1 MTLRPDKHD
10 PQSLAFATQAVHVGN
25 EIDAGSGAIRTPLV
39 MANSYAL
46 PEDPTGIDWSDTN
59 SLFYTRNTGLNQ
71 LRLEEKLAALERG
84 EAAAVFATGVAALHG
99 VFFTLLESGDHV
111 VLSDVTYEAIWRLF
125 DELLPDKYGISATFV
140 DITNPDEVRAAMRP
154 ETKLIHTEVIANPTT
169 EVADIAALAEIAHE
183 SGALLTVDSTFSP
196 PPMFR
201 PLEHGAD
208 LVAHSLTKYINGH
221 GDAMGGAVIGSN
233 ALISK
238 IKADALVDVGGAIS
252 PFNAWMIT
260 RGSVTLPL
268 RLRQHVESAQ
278 RVAEFLAKDPFV
290 AYVYYPGLASH
301 PQHESARRQFGDAG
315 AGRRSTTR
323 TERREHGPPRL
334 RRQRSR
340 PRQRRGGGIRTV
352 PPATCGLVGLEPI
365 RRSPTYQQPWTR
377 RSGAVL
383 VLRCDL
389 IVTSW
394 LWTNDAR
401 GFLAM
406 EVLAVRWT
414 DRWPSIPPLGYV
426 YQEVCDDALPGHVKS
441 DFRLLRVTQ
450 QR

>member
-1 MTLRPDKHD
+1 MVTSMTTRPDKHD
-10 PQSLAFATQAVHVGN
+10 PQSMAFATQAVHLGN
-25 EIDAGSGAIRTPLV
+25 AIDPGSGAIRTPLV

-59 SLFYTRNTGLNQ
+59 GLFYTRNTGLNQ

-125 DELLPDKYGISATFV
+125 SELLPEKYGISATFV
-140 DITNPDEVRAAMRP
+140 DIADLDEVRAAMRP
-154 ETKLIHTEVIANPTT
+154 ETKLVHTEVIANPTT
-169 EVADIAALAEIAHE
+169 EVADVAALAEIAHAG
-183 SGALLTVDSTFSP
+183 GALLCIDSTFTP

-221 GDAMGGAVIGSN
+221 GDAMGGAVIGSK

-238 IKADALVDVGGAIS
+238 IKADALVDAGAAIS

-268 RLRQHVESAQ
+268 RLRQHVDSAQ

-290 AYVYYPGLASH
+290 AYVYYPGLPSH
-301 PQHESARRQFGDAG
+301 PQHESANASSATMATVGCWP
-315 AGRRSTTR
+315 S
-323 TERREHGPPRL
+323 
-334 RRQRSR
+334 RSR
-340 PRQRRGGGIRTV
+340 ATPTRRTV
-352 PPATCGLVGLEPI
+352 
-365 RRSPTYQQPWTR
+365 
-377 RSGAVL
+377 
-383 VLRCDL
+383 
-389 IVTSW
+389 SW
-394 LWTNDAR
+394 R
-401 GFLAM
+401 
-406 EVLAVRWT
+406 
-414 DRWPSIPPLGYV
+414 I
-426 YQEVCDDALPGHVKS
+426 
-441 DFRLLRVTQ
+441 
-450 QR
+450 

>member
-1 MTLRPDKHD
+1 MTTRPDKHD

-99 VFFTLLESGDHV
+99 IFFTLLESGDHV

-221 GDAMGGAVIGSN
+221 GDAMGGAVIGSK

-301 PQHESARRQFGDAG
+301 PQHESARRQFGDYGYGGMLAFAVEG
-315 AGRRSTTR
+315 DADTQNRFVSNLKVITSAVSLGHDESLIV
-323 TERREHGPPRL
+323 HVGPEG
-334 RRQRSR
+334 
-340 PRQRRGGGIRTV
+340 RGGWERYPEPFRRYGHLRFS
-352 PPATCGLVGLEPI
+352 VGLEDP
-365 RRSPTYQQPWTR
+365 S
-377 RSGAVL
+377 
-383 VLRCDL
+383 DL
-389 IVTSW
+389 IADLSAA
-394 LWTNDAR
+394 LDATF
-401 GFLAM
+401 G
-406 EVLAVRWT
+406 
-414 DRWPSIPPLGYV
+414 
-426 YQEVCDDALPGHVKS
+426 
-441 DFRLLRVTQ
+441 
-450 QR
+450 